1 MALWN
6 LLPAAWQVAL
16 QTVESQIGNIEKEL
30 DSLTAQGTEITPTKT
45 KIFAAL
51 PESPDLVRVIVV
63 GQDPYPTLGHA
74 TGLAFSVPANTKPL
88 PPTLRNILGELHED
102 LSDSTTASGD
112 LSSWQNQGVLLLNR
126 VLTTKVGTSLAHQ
139 DLGWQEITLEIVRA
153 VRTANPEVVG
163 VLWGKHA
170 QTLAGEFDP
179 SRTVL
184 SAHPSP
190 LSAYRGFFGS
200 KPFSKVNELLV
211 ASGHTV
217 VNW

>member
-6 LLPAAWQVAL
+6 FLPAAWQVPL
-16 QTVESQIGNIEKEL
+16 QAVESQIGNIEKEL
-30 DSLTAQGTEITPTKT
+30 DSLTAQGAEITPIRA

-88 PPTLRNILGELHED
+88 PPTLRNILVELHQD
-102 LSDSTTASGD
+102 LSHSTTASGD

-139 DLGWQEITLEIVRA
+139 DLGWQEITLEILRA
-153 VRTANPEVVG
+153 VRTANSEVVG

-200 KPFSKVNELLV
+200 KPFSKVNELLI